1 MEMKSNKFVN
11 FRWAL
16 LRLTLVLFDIVA
28 VNGAYFLALVIRFYV
43 NSEFNEWT
51 LKYIPAFFQFAPWY
65 TVCCV
70 AIFALFHL
78 YDNSWK
84 YAGIND
90 MNRILVACLLTSV
103 VQVLGTLLFVMRMPI
118 TYYCIGA
125 VLQFALIAFSRF
137 GNRILR
143 TEVSRIR
150 KLSSKSAIRVMIAGM
165 GDTGHI
171 IRKHLEQDVNNPA
184 QPVCLLDF
192 RGNDPGRMQE
202 GLPVVKGLAGLGA
215 ALKKYGVECVIL
227 ADTTMPGLI
236 RREIRELCEANDVM
250 VEDFSGY
257 FQDMNGSVSVHR
269 VLEYV
274 SGEVELVM
282 EGKSQQFLNGEEAI
296 LSVTG
301 KYLIKKIF
309 AVQNRLVIQ
318 LEKDILVPNDVN
330 EAWVQAYKNETGED
344 ISFF

>member
-1 MEMKSNKFVN
+1 MEMKSNKSVYI
-11 FRWAL
+11 RWVL
-16 LRLTLVLFDIVA
+16 MRLALVLFDIVA
-28 VNGAYFLALVIRFYV
+28 VNAAYFLALVIRFYV

-65 TVCCV
+65 TVCCIV
-70 AIFALFHL
+70 IFVLFRF

-90 MNRILVACLLTSV
+90 MNRILGACLVTTV
-103 VQVLGTLLFVMRMPI
+103 VQVAGTMLFVIRMPV

-125 VLQFALIAFSRF
+125 VLQFALITGSRF
-137 GNRILR
+137 SYRILQI
-143 TEVSRIR
+143 EFSRIR
-150 KLSSKSAIRVMIAGM
+150 KLRSKSAIRVMIAGM

-184 QPVCLLDF
+184 KPVCLLDF
-192 RGNDPGRMQE
+192 RGNDLGSMQE
-202 GLPVVKGLAGLGA
+202 GLPLVKGVTGLEAG
-215 ALKKYGVECVIL
+215 LKKYGVECVIL
-227 ADTTMPGLI
+227 ADTTMPDLI
-236 RREIRELCEANDVM
+236 RREIREVCEANGVV

-257 FQDMNGSVSVHR
+257 FQDMNGSVPLHR

-274 SGEVELVM
+274 SGEVELEM
-282 EGKSQQFLNGEEAI
+282 DGKTRHFLNGEEAI

-301 KYLIKKIF
+301 KYLIKKIS
-309 AVQNRLVIQ
+309 AAQNRLVIQ

-330 EAWVQAYKNETGED
+330 EAWVQAYRNETGED